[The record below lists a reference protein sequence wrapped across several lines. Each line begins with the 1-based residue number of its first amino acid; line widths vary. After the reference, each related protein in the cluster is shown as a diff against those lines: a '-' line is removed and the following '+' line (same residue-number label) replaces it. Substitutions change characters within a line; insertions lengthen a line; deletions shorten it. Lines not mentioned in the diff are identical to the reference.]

1 CDKTESVPRITFN
14 ADLLSA
20 AKARALRQALRNRLI
35 WAAVELV
42 LLLIL
47 LALLV
52 FHSFRLHH
60 RRDNT
65 YSQWSSSWVMILLS
79 VLLVVVAL
87 SMFVTFYHFRT
98 RLAWIRDPQTTDLA
112 AGNPQGYRQGGSS
125 LTVFQFLRR
134 DRTTTTTTLPPV
146 QRQPWLNAASRNSRA
161 WREMNARQRESSLSS
176 IGAPGPLHSHFS
188 DSRDEDEYLQT
199 RGSLAVPAPA
209 HHIGSLSS
217 RKGEPHSPEHS
228 PGHSPDGSES
238 AQTWTAAELLEVRAR
253 ERTFDGAYWRTS
265 VGLFGASLVILRIFG
280 LAFFPVG
287 LVFLA
292 LGLGF
297 LGIGLVRRRRL
308 LNHDTHAHSPTFVTS
323 GGTVVLSS
331 AMCITAYTVLLVLL
345 VRI

>member
-1 CDKTESVPRITFN
+1 MGLPALGLPARRNSCDKTESVPQITVN

-60 RRDNT
+60 KRDNT

-87 SMFVTFYHFRT
+87 AMFVTFYHFRT

-125 LTVFQFLRR
+125 LRAFRFLRR
-134 DRTTTTTTLPPV
+134 DRTTTLPPV

-188 DSRDEDEYLQT
+188 EYSPRRPPPASRRQQT
-199 RGSLAVPAPA
+199 T
-209 HHIGSLSS
+209 
-217 RKGEPHSPEHS
+217 E
-228 PGHSPDGSES
+228 GH
-238 AQTWTAAELLEVRAR
+238 
-253 ERTFDGAYWRTS
+253 
-265 VGLFGASLVILRIFG
+265 LV
-280 LAFFPVG
+280 
-287 LVFLA
+287 
-292 LGLGF
+292 
-297 LGIGLVRRRRL
+297 
-308 LNHDTHAHSPTFVTS
+308 
-323 GGTVVLSS
+323 
-331 AMCITAYTVLLVLL
+331 
-345 VRI
+345 